1 MGNSASEGK
10 LVVASGGAMEQYRQR
25 AETRLSVIEVSK
37 IEVTKMATS
46 LSSYMMPGENPVE
59 NYEKAVALA
68 PKTEDFK
75 EESPGWVV
83 ATAVLAE
90 H

>member
-1 MGNSASEGK
+1 
-10 LVVASGGAMEQYRQR
+10 
-25 AETRLSVIEVSK
+25 
-37 IEVTKMATS
+37 MATS